1 MCLMLTETTIAWMD
15 GCLSIFYIVSNKVF
29 PLMHLLKRSFYAYG
43 THIFFMGTVICNGNE
58 VGIVDL

>member
-1 MCLMLTETTIAWMD
+1 MWLMLTETAITWMD

-29 PLMHLLKRSFYAYG
+29 PLKHLLKGSFYAYG
-43 THIFFMGTVICNGNE
+43 THKFFMGTVICNGNK